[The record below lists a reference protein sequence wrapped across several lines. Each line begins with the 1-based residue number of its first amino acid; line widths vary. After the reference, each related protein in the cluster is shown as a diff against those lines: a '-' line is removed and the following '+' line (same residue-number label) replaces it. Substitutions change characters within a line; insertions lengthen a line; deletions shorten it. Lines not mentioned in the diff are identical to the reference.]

1 MITGGVSAQFIGN
14 GRVQI
19 SVNETANNSKGG
31 SAQIIGRDFA
41 SFNSDNAAISYANL
55 VNQTG
60 VLFAPKD
67 NGELVK
73 DVFQLSSKE

>member
-1 MITGGVSAQFIGN
+1 MITGAVSAQFIGN

-19 SVNETANNSKGG
+19 NVSEAANNSKGG
-31 SAQIIGRDFA
+31 SAQIIGRDIA
-41 SFNSDNAAISYANL
+41 LFNSDNAAISYANL

-60 VLFAPKD
+60 VLFGPRD
-67 NGELVK
+67 NRELVK